1 MQCAAYA
8 RYSSDNQREAS
19 IIDQLRKCRE
29 YAEARGWIILTEHV
43 YVDEAVSGAGI
54 DRPGLN
60 RLLNVAFQYGAHAF
74 DAILV
79 DDTSRLS
86 RSLAD
91 TVRITERLKFEGI
104 RLVAVSQGID
114 SHDEQSDVMM
124 TVHSLVDSLYIKEL
138 AKKTHRGL
146 EGLALQG
153 LHTGGKCFGYKIV
166 EVGNSRK
173 RYEIHPEETLIVK
186 KYLRWLRAAR
196 R

>member
-1 MQCAAYA
+1 MSM
-8 RYSSDNQREAS
+8 R
-19 IIDQLRKCRE
+19 
-29 YAEARGWIILTEHV
+29 
-43 YVDEAVSGAGI
+43 
-54 DRPGLN
+54 
-60 RLLNVAFQYGAHAF
+60 
-74 DAILV
+74 
-79 DDTSRLS
+79 

-91 TVRITERLKFEGI
+91 TVPITERLKFEGT
-104 RLVAVSQGID
+104 RLVAVSPRID